1 MPTQMNYSVREFR
14 HIANRFL
21 HARGAARHMVNPV
34 RDVLTFAQA
43 RGFDALTELERTQ
56 DRIGGFD
63 ARIEIRGGAPWSA
76 HGQSAYYVAPTV
88 VDLLIVRSAPE
99 AAVVTIDDIRG
110 GEIFRQ
116 LDEYAQV
123 RGLGL
128 NVASVDDSSVTLSF
142 HSTARAAS
150 LAPLDAEGPAM
161 RDALLNGFNADTEQF
176 WRMFYAS
183 DQALTPDSEV
193 SRNHAGTQI
202 YDENGNVVGESDEES
217 YTYIRSYA
225 GEMVG

>member
-1 MPTQMNYSVREFR
+1 
-14 HIANRFL
+14 
-21 HARGAARHMVNPV
+21 
-34 RDVLTFAQA
+34 
-43 RGFDALTELERTQ
+43 
-56 DRIGGFD
+56 
-63 ARIEIRGGAPWSA
+63 
-76 HGQSAYYVAPTV
+76 
-88 VDLLIVRSAPE
+88 
-99 AAVVTIDDIRG
+99 
-110 GEIFRQ
+110 
-116 LDEYAQV
+116 
-123 RGLGL
+123 
-128 NVASVDDSSVTLSF
+128 
-142 HSTARAAS
+142 
-150 LAPLDAEGPAM
+150 M